1 MEQPQLSSE
10 TESLA
15 GAIVELGGVMEQII
29 RHMALQPNATNESIQ
44 KVLNGLIGGVLEP
57 IVQADPSRFVVCA
70 GALSVAT
77 ERIADEIYLVPPSE
91 LSS

>member
-1 MEQPQLSSE
+1 MDKPNLSSE

-15 GAIVELGGVMEQII
+15 EAIVKLGGVMEQII
-29 RHMALQPNATNESIQ
+29 HHMALQPGATNESIE

-70 GALSVAT
+70 GALNVAT
-77 ERIADEIYLVPPSE
+77 ERIADEIYLVPPA
-91 LSS
+91 